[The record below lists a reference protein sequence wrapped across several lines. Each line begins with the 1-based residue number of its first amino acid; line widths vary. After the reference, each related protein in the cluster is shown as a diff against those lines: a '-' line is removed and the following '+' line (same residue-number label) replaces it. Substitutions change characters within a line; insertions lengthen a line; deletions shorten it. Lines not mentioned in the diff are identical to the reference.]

1 MDPVFLTLIWSLSV
15 LLLIGCVVLYAL
27 VRYVIPK
34 LRARARGADRGVR
47 PSRSPSGPQR
57 Q

>member
-34 LRARARGADRGVR
+34 LRALARGCDHVVG
-47 PSRSPSGPQR
+47 PSRSARGPQR